1 MHPLFV
7 ATGPA
12 FKKNYISKMLNNTDI
27 YILMCTILGLTPAQH
42 NGSFNNIKDLLAN
55 DYVLPGSTVTNKDE
69 DFDIILIVNVK
80 PYFKD
85 IATINYFLILV
96 ICLLVI
102 CFIKS
107 KSQLSVRADPIKK
120 IDGF

>member
-1 MHPLFV
+1 
-7 ATGPA
+7 
-12 FKKNYISKMLNNTDI
+12 
-27 YILMCTILGLTPAQH
+27 MCTILGLTPAQH